1 MTATPPCA
9 GPACRCCC
17 CWWLTG
23 LVIYLCGERLT
34 SGWGG
39 AFALCW
45 FATMPVFLTFGPL
58 VLTDTAVALFSL
70 VALWSFATL
79 WRDQSKRAARRFALA
94 LTLALLS
101 KFSAGLLLF
110 VFVAFPFVL
119 RWLPLAGQPTGA
131 EFRAWW
137 RRGWRLTGKA
147 RAGIGAADLHRGIR
161 AFVEPAYR
169 SAQNDWQRMDRARP
183 APAPAAAGD
192 LPGRSPHVCV
202 GLRPADLSLRPCYSH
217 GVWFFFP
224 GG

>member
-1 MTATPPCA
+1 MLAEFPFGAWILTHWNDRDSTLRWARLPMLLLLVA
-9 GPACRCCC
+9 
-17 CWWLTG
+17 TG
-23 LVIYLCGERLT
+23 LVIYLYGERLT
-34 SGWGG
+34 GGWGG

-45 FATMPVFLTFGPL
+45 FATMPTFLTFGPL

-79 WRDQSKRAARRFALA
+79 WRDQSRRAARRFALA

-147 RAGIGAADLHRGIR
+147 RADDPRCWSTSWSSCFRGT
-161 AFVEPAYR
+161 
-169 SAQNDWQRMDRARP
+169 S
-183 APAPAAAGD
+183 
-192 LPGRSPHVCV
+192 LPIC
-202 GLRPADLSLRPCYSH
+202 
-217 GVWFFFP
+217 
-224 GG
+224 